1 MKILVLINNDL
12 GLYRFRME
20 LIETLVK
27 KHKVYVSVPNGEFI
41 KDIENLGCNIIINKK
56 INSRGK
62 NPFQDLKL
70 FYHYKYIIKK
80 IKPSVIL
87 GYTIKPNIYG
97 AMAAK
102 RAGVPFVANI
112 TGLGSAVENGGWKQK
127 IIVMLYKM
135 AFTKVQRIF
144 FQNEENREFFRRK
157 GIAIDKYKLLPGSG
171 VNLERYPVS
180 PLLECGNGKIG
191 APVRFAF
198 ISRIMKEKGIDQYL
212 AAAEILKKKYPST
225 EFHVCG
231 YCEAE
236 YNGRL
241 EEMNKAGIVIYHGM
255 IRDVSNFISDIHCI
269 VHPTY
274 YPEGLSNILLESCSS
289 GRAIITTAR
298 SGCREVVI
306 DGVNGYVVS
315 EKNVKELVLAIE
327 RYIKLSQNEKI
338 AMGLEGRKLVEEN
351 FDRQIVVDRYMEEI
365 YIAEEIYRKEKRKGM
380 GRENVKLKN
389 S

>member
-1 MKILVLINNDL
+1 M
-12 GLYRFRME
+12 GQ
-20 LIETLVK
+20 
-27 KHKVYVSVPNGEFI
+27 KHKLYAFSQEFI

-338 AMGLEGRKLVEEN
+338 AMGLKGRKLVEEN